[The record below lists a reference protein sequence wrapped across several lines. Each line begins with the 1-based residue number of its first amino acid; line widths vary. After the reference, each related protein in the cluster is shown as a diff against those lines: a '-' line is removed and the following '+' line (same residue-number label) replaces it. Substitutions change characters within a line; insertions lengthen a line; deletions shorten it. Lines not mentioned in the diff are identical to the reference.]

1 MARILLIDEDNPSR
15 QELAEQLRS
24 EGFAVAC
31 TDDRRLAAQLIERL
45 QVDLIVLDV
54 TTSQWNGWQLARGL
68 RQQAELPMLLLGHG
82 GDPTIVVKGFQLGA
96 EDYLAKP
103 VHAEELI
110 VRVRALLKRHRMPN
124 VIRIQLGDLMID
136 KATHE
141 VRVREQRLFLP
152 LKEFQLLFML
162 ASNPNRILSRA
173 QLIEHVWGAQYEGGE
188 RTVDVHVKRLRAR
201 LGAITASIRFLSV
214 RGVGYRLEVEEP
226 SALGDA

>member
-15 QELAEQLRS
+15 QGLAEQLRS
-24 EGFAVAC
+24 EGFAVEC
-31 TDDRRLAAQLIERL
+31 TDDHRLAAQLIEQL

-54 TTSQWNGWQLARGL
+54 TASQWNGWQLAREL

-82 GDPTIVVKGFQLGA
+82 GDPTVVVKGFQLGA

-124 VIRIQLGDLMID
+124 VIRIQLGDLLIN

-162 ASNPNRILSRA
+162 ASNPNQILSRS

-201 LGAITASIRFLSV
+201 LGAITPSIRFLSV
-214 RGVGYRLEVEEP
+214 RGVGYRFEVEEQ